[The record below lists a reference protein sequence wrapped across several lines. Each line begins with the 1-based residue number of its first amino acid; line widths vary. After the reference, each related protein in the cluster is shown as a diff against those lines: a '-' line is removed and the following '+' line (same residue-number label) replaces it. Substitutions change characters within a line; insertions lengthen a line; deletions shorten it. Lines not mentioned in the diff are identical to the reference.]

1 MKTRRNLQILM
12 ATLTLAAFT
21 GARPATAAEHLL
33 GGGVHYW
40 QTVDD
45 LADDGFETI
54 DDEGESFVLSYQYVP
69 AGLFKLQIDA
79 EYFEKG
85 FGGAAEEAIA
95 PQVYLLIGNRLYAG
109 VGVGM
114 TYSDEFEDS
123 WSDPFYAARLGL
135 DFAILPRTHLDLNA
149 NYRSNAFSQLDEAD
163 TDTVTLGAVL
173 RFRL

>member
-1 MKTRRNLQILM
+1 MKTTLRILM
-12 ATLTLAAFT
+12 ITLTLAAFA
-21 GARPATAAEHLL
+21 GAPATAAEHLL

-45 LADDGFETI
+45 LADEGFETI

-69 AGLFKLQIDA
+69 AGLVKLQIDA

-95 PQVYLLIGNRLYAG
+95 PQVYLLVGNRLYAG
-109 VGVGM
+109 VGIGM

-123 WSDPFYAARLGL
+123 WSDPFYAARVGL

-149 NYRSNAFSQLDEAD
+149 NYRANAFSQLDEAD

-173 RFRL
+173 RFRLR

>member
-1 MKTRRNLQILM
+1 MKTTLRILM
-12 ATLTLAAFT
+12 TILALAAFA
-21 GARPATAAEHLL
+21 GVQPASAEHRL

-45 LADDGFETI
+45 LADDGFDTI

-69 AGLFKLQIDA
+69 TGLFKLQIDA

-85 FGGAAEEAIA
+85 FGGAAEEAFA
-95 PQVYLLIGNRLYAG
+95 PQLYLIAGNRIYAG
-109 VGVGM
+109 IGIGM
-114 TYSDEFEDS
+114 TYSKDFEDS
-123 WSDPFYAARLGL
+123 WSDPFYAARMGL

-149 NYRSNAFSQLDEAD
+149 NYRTNAFSQLDEAD

-173 RFRL
+173 RFRLGG

>member
-1 MKTRRNLQILM
+1 MKTTLRILM
-12 ATLTLAAFT
+12 TILTLAAFA
-21 GARPATAAEHLL
+21 GAPATAAEHLL

-40 QTVDD
+40 QTLDD
-45 LADDGFETI
+45 LADEGFETI

-85 FGGAAEEAIA
+85 FGGATEEAIA
-95 PQVYLLIGNRLYAG
+95 PQVYLLVGNRLYAG

-123 WSDPFYAARLGL
+123 WSDPFYAARVGL

-173 RFRL
+173 RFRLR